1 MLQNGNIMISNSN
14 LNDNVMISNF
24 NPYPGF
30 LNHATK
36 WQCHDF
42 QFQSKRQCHDFQF
55 QSNDNVMIFNKL

>member
-1 MLQNGNIMISNSN
+1 
-14 LNDNVMISNF
+14 MISNF

-42 QFQSKRQCHDFQF
+42 QFQLLSWVFDHATKWQCHDFQF
-55 QSNDNVMIFNKL
+55 QSLSKVFELSNKMKM